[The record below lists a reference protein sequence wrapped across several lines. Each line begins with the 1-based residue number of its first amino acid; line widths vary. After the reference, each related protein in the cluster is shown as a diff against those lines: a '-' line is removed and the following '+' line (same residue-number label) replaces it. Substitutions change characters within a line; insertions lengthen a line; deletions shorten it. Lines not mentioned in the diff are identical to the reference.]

1 VKKKEKG
8 RVIKENWDEVSIVKK
23 QKHLKVDRIL
33 LVIFC
38 LLSIIAIIVMI
49 DNIIKELRI
58 KDAEKKE
65 ISQLEQLEA
74 KKEAEEKRLEEEQ
87 RQKELEEQEKISK
100 RYNPSNEEEF
110 DKMNKIY
117 GHSDKKR
124 IFLTFDD
131 GPTKSVTP
139 YILNLLKEEN
149 VKANFF
155 VLGMRVE
162 QNPDLVKREFD
173 EGHFIGNHSYSHK
186 YSKIYESIDSLFDE
200 YNRTNNAIKSA
211 VQNDKYNSIV
221 FRFPGGLAGGK
232 YNDMKHEAAQ
242 KLKEQGIANVDW
254 NALTKD
260 AEGAK
265 TKEDLMNNFIETIQ
279 NKTSIV
285 LLMHDAA
292 DKILTYEVLPDIIK
306 YCKENGYEFQTMF
319 DAIGRE

>member
-100 RYNPSNEEEF
+100 RYNPLNEEEF

>member
-1 VKKKEKG
+1 MKKKEKG

-100 RYNPSNEEEF
+100 RYNPLNEEEF

>member
-1 VKKKEKG
+1 MKKKEKG
-8 RVIKENWDEVSIVKK
+8 RVIKENWDEVSVVLKK
-23 QKHLKVDRIL
+23 KHLKVDRIL
-33 LVIFC
+33 LTVFC

-49 DNIIKELRI
+49 DNVIKEVKIRN
-58 KDAEKKE
+58 AEKKE
-65 ISQLEQLEA
+65 VGQLKELE
-74 KKEAEEKRLEEEQ
+74 ENRIAEENRIEEE
-87 RQKELEEQEKISK
+87 RKQKEREEQEKINK
-100 RYNPSNEEEF
+100 RYVPLNEEELN
-110 DKMNKIY
+110 KMYKIY
-117 GHSDKKR
+117 GHSDTKR

-131 GPTKSVTP
+131 GPTRSVTP
-139 YILNLLKEEN
+139 YILDLLKQEN

-155 VLGMRVE
+155 VLGLRVE

-186 YSKIYESIDSLFDE
+186 YSKIYESFDSLFEE
-200 YNRTNNAIKSA
+200 YNKTNNLIKNA
-211 VQNDKYNSIV
+211 VQNQNYNSIV

-232 YNDMKHEAAQ
+232 YNDIKHEAAQ

-265 TKEDLMNNFIETIQ
+265 TKEDLMNNFIETIKD
-279 NKTSIV
+279 KTSIV

-292 DKILTYEVLPDIIK
+292 DKILTYEVLPEIIK
-306 YCKENGYEFQTMF
+306 YGKENGYEFQTIF

>member
-1 VKKKEKG
+1 MKKKEKG

-74 KKEAEEKRLEEEQ
+74 KKEAEEKRLEEVQ

-100 RYNPSNEEEF
+100 RYNPLNEEEF

>member
-1 VKKKEKG
+1 MKKKEKG
-8 RVIKENWDEVSIVKK
+8 RVIKENWDEVSIIQK

-33 LVIFC
+33 LTVFC
-38 LLSIIAIIVMI
+38 LLSIIAIIVMV
-49 DNIIKELRI
+49 DNIIKEI
-58 KDAEKKE
+58 KIKNAEKRE

-74 KKEAEEKRLEEEQ
+74 NKREEEKRLEEEQ
-87 RQKELEEQEKISK
+87 KRKEQEEIEKINK
-100 RYNPSNEEEF
+100 RYVPLNEEEL
-110 DKMNKIY
+110 DKMSKIY

-139 YILNLLKEEN
+139 YILDLLKQEN

-162 QNPDLVKREFD
+162 QNPDLVKRELD

-186 YSKIYESIDSLFDE
+186 YSKIYESIESLFDE

-211 VQNDKYNSIV
+211 VQNQNYNSIV

-232 YNDMKHEAAQ
+232 YNDIKHEAAQ

-265 TKEDLMNNFIETIQ
+265 TKEELMNNFIETTK
-279 NKTSIV
+279 NKTSVV

-292 DKILTYEVLPDIIK
+292 DKILTYEVLPEIIK
-306 YCKENGYEFQTMF
+306 YGKENGYEFQTMF

>member
-1 VKKKEKG
+1 MKKKEKG
-8 RVIKENWDEVSIVKK
+8 RVIKENWDEVSVVLKK
-23 QKHLKVDRIL
+23 KHLKVDRIL
-33 LVIFC
+33 LTVFC

-49 DNIIKELRI
+49 DNVIKEVKIRN
-58 KDAEKKE
+58 AEKKE
-65 ISQLEQLEA
+65 VGQLKELE
-74 KKEAEEKRLEEEQ
+74 ENRIAEENRLEEE
-87 RQKELEEQEKISK
+87 RKQKEREEQEKINK
-100 RYNPSNEEEF
+100 RYVPLNEEELN
-110 DKMNKIY
+110 KMSKIY
-117 GHSDKKR
+117 GHSDTKR

-131 GPTKSVTP
+131 GPTRSVTP
-139 YILNLLKEEN
+139 YILDLLKQEN

-155 VLGMRVE
+155 VLGLRVE

-186 YSKIYESIDSLFDE
+186 YSKIYESFDSLFEE
-200 YNRTNNAIKSA
+200 YNKTNNLIKNA
-211 VQNDKYNSIV
+211 VQNQNYNSIV

-232 YNDMKHEAAQ
+232 YNDIKHEAAQ

-265 TKEDLMNNFIETIQ
+265 TKEDLMNNFIETIKD
-279 NKTSIV
+279 KTSVV

-292 DKILTYEVLPDIIK
+292 DKILTYEVLPEIIK
-306 YCKENGYEFQTMF
+306 YGKENGYEFQTIF

>member
-1 VKKKEKG
+1 MKKKEKG
-8 RVIKENWDEVSIVKK
+8 RLIKENWDEVSIVKK

-100 RYNPSNEEEF
+100 RYNPLNEEEF

>member
-1 VKKKEKG
+1 MK
-8 RVIKENWDEVSIVKK
+8 
-23 QKHLKVDRIL
+23 
-33 LVIFC
+33 
-38 LLSIIAIIVMI
+38 
-49 DNIIKELRI
+49 
-58 KDAEKKE
+58 
-65 ISQLEQLEA
+65 
-74 KKEAEEKRLEEEQ
+74 
-87 RQKELEEQEKISK
+87 
-100 RYNPSNEEEF
+100 
-110 DKMNKIY
+110 KIY
-117 GHSDKKR
+117 GHSNQKR

-139 YILNLLKEEN
+139 YILDLLKQEN

-155 VLGMRVE
+155 VLGMRVD

-200 YNRTNNAIKSA
+200 YNRTNNAIKNA

-232 YNDMKHEAAQ
+232 YNDLKHESAQ

-279 NKTSIV
+279 NKTSVV

-292 DKILTYEVLPDIIK
+292 DKILTYEVLPDIIR

>member
-58 KDAEKKE
+58 KD
-65 ISQLEQLEA
+65 
-74 KKEAEEKRLEEEQ
+74 RLEEEQ

-100 RYNPSNEEEF
+100 RYNPLNEEEF